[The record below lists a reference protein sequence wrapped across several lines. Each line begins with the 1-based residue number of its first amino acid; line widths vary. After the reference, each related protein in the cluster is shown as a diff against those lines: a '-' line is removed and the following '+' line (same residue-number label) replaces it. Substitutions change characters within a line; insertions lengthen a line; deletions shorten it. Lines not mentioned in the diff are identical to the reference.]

1 MKFKEIDPINYDRI
15 YYVKD
20 ETLQDFR
27 LESLAPKRTDNN
39 IAYYSKI
46 INAGIQDNS
55 VQNIAIT
62 GSYGA
67 GKSSALK
74 TFKEDY
80 PKKYKYLNISLANFR
95 DKDNTEEI

>member
-1 MKFKEIDPINYDRI
+1 MKFKEIYPINYDRI

-20 ETLQDFR
+20 ETLQYFR
-27 LESLAPKRTDNN
+27 LESLVPKRTDNN
-39 IAYYSKI
+39 IA
-46 INAGIQDNS
+46 
-55 VQNIAIT
+55 IT
-62 GSYGA
+62 GSYCA

-74 TFKEDY
+74 TFKEGY